1 MANIVN
7 LDRVSKGYG
16 AAGRLLTDVS
26 LGLDDADRIGVV
38 GLNGAGKSTLL
49 RLLTKQEDPDDGRV
63 THRRDLRVL
72 WLPQQLT
79 LAPDATVRDVVL
91 GTAWLDEGMGAEHEW
106 AGDAGVRGILDG
118 LGMPHLG
125 LDQPVGPMSGGERR
139 RVALAALLVRDSDLL
154 ILDEPTN
161 HLDVGGVDWLAR
173 HLVGR
178 KGALVVV
185 THDRWFL
192 DAVCTT
198 TWEVAD
204 QTVRAYEGGFAA
216 WTLARA
222 ERERVAAATEARRQ
236 NLLRKEI
243 AWLRRGPPARTS
255 KPQFRIDAANALI
268 ADVPPARDTMSLQRM
283 ATSRLGKQVYDLENV
298 ELHAGP
304 KEILRDVTW
313 LVGPGDRIAI
323 LGANG
328 AGKTTLLRMLA
339 GITRPDGGRL
349 GTGSTVRPA
358 FLSQELTELPGHLRV
373 LEAVEEVARRVQ
385 LGDREVSAAQL
396 AEVFGFDDRRLWTP
410 VSDLSGGERRR
421 LQMLRLLAGEP
432 NVLLFDEPTNDL
444 DTDTLASLED
454 LLDSWPGTI
463 IVASHDRYLIE
474 RVTDTAYGMFGDGRL
489 VHLPGGVDEYLAR
502 TAERAGSPPGRRAP
516 DRRARRPARGWHV
529 RRRGPPGPQGADP
542 AGTAARQAR
551 PARDHAARSARGGR
565 HRLRPGRRVGH
576 PAQGSARRTGAD
588 RGELDDPR
596 RGPAGE
602 LTGPGTPAR
611 GPCAASHR
619 HMRDNRR
626 RHLPHGVGDTDMA
639 HTPVNHPARPIYRA
653 IGGLTGLYLVVF
665 GVLGIIASTGNE
677 ILAQDDTRVLG
688 QGTNLGFSL
697 LSVLLGIVVLVGTAL
712 GRNIDVAIN
721 QWLAYA
727 LMVIS
732 LAGLAFIRTDA
743 NIFNFSITTV
753 VVVMTAAL
761 VLLMVG
767 MYGKVGTEDEA
778 EAFQKARLVL

>member
-79 LAPDATVRDVVL
+79 LAPEATVRDVVL

-106 AGDAGVRGILDG
+106 AGDAGVRAILDG

-192 DAVCTT
+192 DAVCTN

-216 WTLARA
+216 WTLARV

-283 ATSRLGKQVYDLENV
+283 AVSRLGKQVYELENV

-304 KEILRDVTW
+304 KEILRDVSW

-349 GTGSTVRPA
+349 NTGSTVRPA

-444 DTDTLASLED
+444 DTDTLAALED

-474 RVTDTAYGMFGDGRL
+474 RVTDTAYGMFGDCRL

-502 TAERAGSPPGRRAP
+502 TAERAGTSRA
-516 DRRARRPARGWHV
+516 
-529 RRRGPPGPQGADP
+529 GATP
-542 AGTAARQAR
+542 TAAPTGPTASGMSAAEVRQAR
-551 PARDHAARSARGGR
+551 KELTRLERQLGKLDQRETTLLDQLAADATDYARVA
-565 HRLRPGRRVGH
+565 
-576 PAQGSARRTGAD
+576 
-588 RGELDDPR
+588 ELDTQLKDLR
-596 RGPAGE
+596 AERERIEETWMTLAE
-602 LTGPGTPAR
+602 
-611 GPCAASHR
+611 
-619 HMRDNRR
+619 D
-626 RHLPHGVGDTDMA
+626 LPE
-639 HTPVNHPARPIYRA
+639 
-653 IGGLTGLYLVVF
+653 
-665 GVLGIIASTGNE
+665 S
-677 ILAQDDTRVLG
+677 
-688 QGTNLGFSL
+688 
-697 LSVLLGIVVLVGTAL
+697 
-712 GRNIDVAIN
+712 
-721 QWLAYA
+721 
-727 LMVIS
+727 
-732 LAGLAFIRTDA
+732 
-743 NIFNFSITTV
+743 
-753 VVVMTAAL
+753 
-761 VLLMVG
+761 
-767 MYGKVGTEDEA
+767 
-778 EAFQKARLVL
+778 

>member
-16 AAGRLLTDVS
+16 AAGPLLTDVS

-49 RLLTKQEDPDDGRV
+49 RLLTKQEEPDAGRV

-72 WLPQQLT
+72 WLPQSLT
-79 LAPDATVRDVVL
+79 LTPEATVRDVVL
-91 GTAWLDEGMGAEHEW
+91 GTAWLAQSMGAEHEW
-106 AGDAGVRGILDG
+106 AGDAGVRAILDG

-139 RVALAALLVRDSDLL
+139 RVALAALLVRESDLL

-161 HLDVGGVDWLAR
+161 HLDVGGVDWLAKY
-173 HLVGR
+173 LVGR

-192 DAVCTT
+192 DAVCTN

-255 KPQFRIDAANALI
+255 KPRFRIDAANALI
-268 ADVPPARDTMSLQRM
+268 ADVPPPRDTMSLQRL
-283 ATSRLGKQVYDLENV
+283 ATARLGKQVYDLEDV
-298 ELHAGP
+298 RLLAGP
-304 KEILRDVTW
+304 KEILHRATW
-313 LVGPGDRIAI
+313 QVGPGDRIAI
-323 LGANG
+323 LGRNG

-339 GITRPDGGRL
+339 GVTRPDGGRFH
-349 GTGSTVRPA
+349 TGSTVRPA
-358 FLSQELTELPGHLRV
+358 FLSQELAELPGDLRV

-396 AEVFGFDDRRLWTP
+396 AEIFGFDDRRLWTP
-410 VSDLSGGERRR
+410 VGDLSGGERRR

-444 DTDTLASLED
+444 DTDTLAALED
-454 LLDSWPGTI
+454 LLDSWPGTV

-474 RVTDTAYGMFGDGRL
+474 RVTDVAYGMFGDGRL

-502 TAERAGSPPGRRAP
+502 AGGAE
-516 DRRARRPARGWHV
+516 PARTSAA
-529 RRRGPPGPQGADP
+529 PTAAPGAAAPTGMSA
-542 AGTAARQAR
+542 AEARQAR
-551 PARDHAARSARGGR
+551 KELGRLERQIAKLEQKETGLLDQLAAHATDYAKVA
-565 HRLRPGRRVGH
+565 
-576 PAQGSARRTGAD
+576 
-588 RGELDDPR
+588 ELDAQLKEVR
-596 RGPAGE
+596 AERE
-602 LTGPGTPAR
+602 RTEETWLTLADEIP
-611 GPCAASHR
+611 
-619 HMRDNRR
+619 
-626 RHLPHGVGDTDMA
+626 
-639 HTPVNHPARPIYRA
+639 PV
-653 IGGLTGLYLVVF
+653 
-665 GVLGIIASTGNE
+665 
-677 ILAQDDTRVLG
+677 
-688 QGTNLGFSL
+688 
-697 LSVLLGIVVLVGTAL
+697 
-712 GRNIDVAIN
+712 
-721 QWLAYA
+721 
-727 LMVIS
+727 
-732 LAGLAFIRTDA
+732 
-743 NIFNFSITTV
+743 
-753 VVVMTAAL
+753 
-761 VLLMVG
+761 
-767 MYGKVGTEDEA
+767 
-778 EAFQKARLVL
+778 

>member
-79 LAPDATVRDVVL
+79 LAPEATVRDVVL
-91 GTAWLDEGMGAEHEW
+91 GTAWLAEGMGAEHEW
-106 AGDAGVRGILDG
+106 AGDSGVRAILDG

-192 DAVCTT
+192 DAVCTN

-283 ATSRLGKQVYDLENV
+283 ATSRLGKQVYELENV

-502 TAERAGSPPGRRAP
+502 TAERAGSPRVGVTSTSASAAP
-516 DRRARRPARGWHV
+516 SG
-529 RRRGPPGPQGADP
+529 GGMS
-542 AGTAARQAR
+542 AAEVRQAR
-551 PARDHAARSARGGR
+551 KELTRLERQLSKLDQRETTLLDQLAADATDYARVA
-565 HRLRPGRRVGH
+565 
-576 PAQGSARRTGAD
+576 
-588 RGELDDPR
+588 ELDTQLKDLR
-596 RGPAGE
+596 AERERIEESWMTLAE
-602 LTGPGTPAR
+602 
-611 GPCAASHR
+611 
-619 HMRDNRR
+619 D
-626 RHLPHGVGDTDMA
+626 LPE
-639 HTPVNHPARPIYRA
+639 
-653 IGGLTGLYLVVF
+653 
-665 GVLGIIASTGNE
+665 S
-677 ILAQDDTRVLG
+677 
-688 QGTNLGFSL
+688 
-697 LSVLLGIVVLVGTAL
+697 
-712 GRNIDVAIN
+712 
-721 QWLAYA
+721 
-727 LMVIS
+727 
-732 LAGLAFIRTDA
+732 
-743 NIFNFSITTV
+743 
-753 VVVMTAAL
+753 
-761 VLLMVG
+761 
-767 MYGKVGTEDEA
+767 
-778 EAFQKARLVL
+778 

>member
-1 MANIVN
+1 MKGGSVANIVN

-16 AAGRLLTDVS
+16 AAGPLLTDVS

-79 LAPDATVRDVVL
+79 LAPEATVRDVVL
-91 GTAWLDEGMGAEHEW
+91 GTAWLGQSMGAEHEW
-106 AGDAGVRGILDG
+106 AGDAGVRAILDG

-304 KEILRDVTW
+304 KEILRGVTW

-328 AGKTTLLRMLA
+328 AGKTTLLRLLA

-358 FLSQELTELPGHLRV
+358 FLSQELAELPGHLRV

-444 DTDTLASLED
+444 DTDTLAALED

-474 RVTDTAYGMFGDGRL
+474 RVTDTAYALFGDGRL

-502 TAERAGSPPGRRAP
+502 TAERAGPSRAGVTP
-516 DRRARRPARGWHV
+516 SAAPS
-529 RRRGPPGPQGADP
+529 
-542 AGTAARQAR
+542 GTSATGMSAAEVRQAR
-551 PARDHAARSARGGR
+551 KELTRLERQLGKLDQREVTLLDQLAADATDYARVA
-565 HRLRPGRRVGH
+565 
-576 PAQGSARRTGAD
+576 
-588 RGELDDPR
+588 ELDTQLKDLR
-596 RGPAGE
+596 AERERIEETWMTLAE
-602 LTGPGTPAR
+602 
-611 GPCAASHR
+611 
-619 HMRDNRR
+619 D
-626 RHLPHGVGDTDMA
+626 LPE
-639 HTPVNHPARPIYRA
+639 
-653 IGGLTGLYLVVF
+653 
-665 GVLGIIASTGNE
+665 S
-677 ILAQDDTRVLG
+677 
-688 QGTNLGFSL
+688 
-697 LSVLLGIVVLVGTAL
+697 
-712 GRNIDVAIN
+712 
-721 QWLAYA
+721 
-727 LMVIS
+727 
-732 LAGLAFIRTDA
+732 
-743 NIFNFSITTV
+743 
-753 VVVMTAAL
+753 
-761 VLLMVG
+761 
-767 MYGKVGTEDEA
+767 
-778 EAFQKARLVL
+778 

>member
-63 THRRDLRVL
+63 THRRDLRAL

-91 GTAWLDEGMGAEHEW
+91 GTAWLNEGMGAEHEW

-463 IVASHDRYLIE
+463 IVASHDRYLVE

-502 TAERAGSPPGRRAP
+502 TAERAGSAP
-516 DRRARRPARGWHV
+516 RVGV
-529 RRRGPPGPQGADP
+529 NT
-542 AGTAARQAR
+542 TAAPTGPSAGGMSAAEVRQAR
-551 PARDHAARSARGGR
+551 KELSRLERQLGKLDQRETTLLGQLAADATDYARVA
-565 HRLRPGRRVGH
+565 
-576 PAQGSARRTGAD
+576 
-588 RGELDDPR
+588 ELDTQLKDLR
-596 RGPAGE
+596 AERERIEESWMTLAE
-602 LTGPGTPAR
+602 
-611 GPCAASHR
+611 
-619 HMRDNRR
+619 D
-626 RHLPHGVGDTDMA
+626 LPE
-639 HTPVNHPARPIYRA
+639 
-653 IGGLTGLYLVVF
+653 
-665 GVLGIIASTGNE
+665 S
-677 ILAQDDTRVLG
+677 
-688 QGTNLGFSL
+688 
-697 LSVLLGIVVLVGTAL
+697 
-712 GRNIDVAIN
+712 
-721 QWLAYA
+721 
-727 LMVIS
+727 
-732 LAGLAFIRTDA
+732 
-743 NIFNFSITTV
+743 
-753 VVVMTAAL
+753 
-761 VLLMVG
+761 
-767 MYGKVGTEDEA
+767 
-778 EAFQKARLVL
+778 

>member
-63 THRRDLRVL
+63 THRRDLRAL

-91 GTAWLDEGMGAEHEW
+91 GTAWLNEGMGAEHEW

-502 TAERAGSPPGRRAP
+502 TAERAGFAP
-516 DRRARRPARGWHV
+516 RVGVNP
-529 RRRGPPGPQGADP
+529 
-542 AGTAARQAR
+542 TAAPTGPSAGGMSAAEVRQAR
-551 PARDHAARSARGGR
+551 KELSRLERQLGKLDQRETTLLGQLAADATDYARVA
-565 HRLRPGRRVGH
+565 
-576 PAQGSARRTGAD
+576 
-588 RGELDDPR
+588 ELDTQLKDLR
-596 RGPAGE
+596 AERERIEESWMTLAE
-602 LTGPGTPAR
+602 
-611 GPCAASHR
+611 
-619 HMRDNRR
+619 D
-626 RHLPHGVGDTDMA
+626 LPE
-639 HTPVNHPARPIYRA
+639 
-653 IGGLTGLYLVVF
+653 
-665 GVLGIIASTGNE
+665 S
-677 ILAQDDTRVLG
+677 
-688 QGTNLGFSL
+688 
-697 LSVLLGIVVLVGTAL
+697 
-712 GRNIDVAIN
+712 
-721 QWLAYA
+721 
-727 LMVIS
+727 
-732 LAGLAFIRTDA
+732 
-743 NIFNFSITTV
+743 
-753 VVVMTAAL
+753 
-761 VLLMVG
+761 
-767 MYGKVGTEDEA
+767 
-778 EAFQKARLVL
+778 

>member
-79 LAPDATVRDVVL
+79 LAPEATVRDVVL

-106 AGDAGVRGILDG
+106 AGDAGVRAILDG

-139 RVALAALLVRDSDLL
+139 RVALAALLVRESDLL

-178 KGALVVV
+178 RGALVVV

-502 TAERAGSPPGRRAP
+502 TAERAGSPRAGVTSTS
-516 DRRARRPARGWHV
+516 APAAPSG
-529 RRRGPPGPQGADP
+529 GGMS
-542 AGTAARQAR
+542 AAEVRQAR
-551 PARDHAARSARGGR
+551 KELTRLERQLGKLDQRETTLLDQLAADATDYARVA
-565 HRLRPGRRVGH
+565 
-576 PAQGSARRTGAD
+576 
-588 RGELDDPR
+588 ELDTQLKDLR
-596 RGPAGE
+596 AERERIEESWMTLAE
-602 LTGPGTPAR
+602 
-611 GPCAASHR
+611 
-619 HMRDNRR
+619 D
-626 RHLPHGVGDTDMA
+626 LPE
-639 HTPVNHPARPIYRA
+639 
-653 IGGLTGLYLVVF
+653 
-665 GVLGIIASTGNE
+665 S
-677 ILAQDDTRVLG
+677 
-688 QGTNLGFSL
+688 
-697 LSVLLGIVVLVGTAL
+697 
-712 GRNIDVAIN
+712 
-721 QWLAYA
+721 
-727 LMVIS
+727 
-732 LAGLAFIRTDA
+732 
-743 NIFNFSITTV
+743 
-753 VVVMTAAL
+753 
-761 VLLMVG
+761 
-767 MYGKVGTEDEA
+767 
-778 EAFQKARLVL
+778 

>member
-63 THRRDLRVL
+63 THRRDLRAL

-91 GTAWLDEGMGAEHEW
+91 GTAWLNEGMGAEHEW

-192 DAVCTT
+192 DAVCTN

-328 AGKTTLLRMLA
+328 SGKTTLLRMLA

-502 TAERAGSPPGRRAP
+502 TAERAGSAP
-516 DRRARRPARGWHV
+516 RVGVNP
-529 RRRGPPGPQGADP
+529 
-542 AGTAARQAR
+542 TAAPTGPSAGGMSAAEVRQAR
-551 PARDHAARSARGGR
+551 KELSRLERQLGKLDQRETTLLGQLAADATDYARVA
-565 HRLRPGRRVGH
+565 
-576 PAQGSARRTGAD
+576 
-588 RGELDDPR
+588 ELDTQLKDLR
-596 RGPAGE
+596 AERERIEESWMTLAE
-602 LTGPGTPAR
+602 
-611 GPCAASHR
+611 
-619 HMRDNRR
+619 D
-626 RHLPHGVGDTDMA
+626 LPE
-639 HTPVNHPARPIYRA
+639 
-653 IGGLTGLYLVVF
+653 
-665 GVLGIIASTGNE
+665 S
-677 ILAQDDTRVLG
+677 
-688 QGTNLGFSL
+688 
-697 LSVLLGIVVLVGTAL
+697 
-712 GRNIDVAIN
+712 
-721 QWLAYA
+721 
-727 LMVIS
+727 
-732 LAGLAFIRTDA
+732 
-743 NIFNFSITTV
+743 
-753 VVVMTAAL
+753 
-761 VLLMVG
+761 
-767 MYGKVGTEDEA
+767 
-778 EAFQKARLVL
+778 

>member
-1 MANIVN
+1 VANIVN

-49 RLLTKQEDPDDGRV
+49 RLLTKQEEPDDGRV

-79 LAPDATVRDVVL
+79 LAPEATVRDVVL
-91 GTAWLDEGMGAEHEW
+91 GTAWLGEGMGAEHEW
-106 AGDAGVRGILDG
+106 AGDAGVRNILDG

-198 TWEVAD
+198 TWEVGD

-222 ERERVAAATEARRQ
+222 ERERVAATTEARRQ

-283 ATSRLGKQVYDLENV
+283 AVSRLGKQVYELTDV

-349 GTGSTVRPA
+349 NTGSTVRPA
-358 FLSQELTELPGHLRV
+358 FLSQELAELPGHLRV

-444 DTDTLASLED
+444 DTDTLAALED

-474 RVTDTAYGMFGDGRL
+474 RVTETAYGMFGDGRL

-502 TAERAGSPPGRRAP
+502 TAERAGSGRA
-516 DRRARRPARGWHV
+516 G
-529 RRRGPPGPQGADP
+529 GAL
-542 AGTAARQAR
+542 TAAPTGPATSGMSAAEVRQAR
-551 PARDHAARSARGGR
+551 KELTRLERQLGKLDQREATLLDQLAADATDYARVA
-565 HRLRPGRRVGH
+565 
-576 PAQGSARRTGAD
+576 
-588 RGELDDPR
+588 ELDTQLKDLR
-596 RGPAGE
+596 AERESVEESWMTLAEE
-602 LTGPGTPAR
+602 LPEG
-611 GPCAASHR
+611 
-619 HMRDNRR
+619 
-626 RHLPHGVGDTDMA
+626 
-639 HTPVNHPARPIYRA
+639 
-653 IGGLTGLYLVVF
+653 
-665 GVLGIIASTGNE
+665 
-677 ILAQDDTRVLG
+677 
-688 QGTNLGFSL
+688 
-697 LSVLLGIVVLVGTAL
+697 
-712 GRNIDVAIN
+712 
-721 QWLAYA
+721 
-727 LMVIS
+727 
-732 LAGLAFIRTDA
+732 
-743 NIFNFSITTV
+743 
-753 VVVMTAAL
+753 
-761 VLLMVG
+761 
-767 MYGKVGTEDEA
+767 
-778 EAFQKARLVL
+778 

>member
-16 AAGRLLTDVS
+16 AAGPLLTDVS

-49 RLLTKQEDPDDGRV
+49 RMLTRQEEPDDGRV
-63 THRRDLRVL
+63 THRRDLRVA
-72 WLPQQLT
+72 WLPQTLT

-106 AGDAGVRGILDG
+106 AGDAGVRAILDG

-139 RVALAALLVRDSDLL
+139 RVALAALLVRESDLL

-173 HLVGR
+173 HLLGR

-255 KPQFRIDAANALI
+255 KPRFRIDAANALI
-268 ADVPPARDTMSLQRM
+268 ADVPPPRDTMSLQRL
-283 ATSRLGKQVYDLENV
+283 ATARLGKQVYDLEQV
-298 ELHAGP
+298 TLHAGP
-304 KEILRDVTW
+304 KEILHDVTW
-313 LVGPGDRIAI
+313 QVGPGDRIAI

-339 GITRPDGGRL
+339 GVTRPDGGHL
-349 GTGSTVRPA
+349 VTGSTVRPA
-358 FLSQELTELPGHLRV
+358 FLSQELAELPGHLRV

-385 LGDREVSAAQL
+385 LGDRELSAAQL
-396 AEVFGFDDRRLWTP
+396 AETFGFDDRRLWTP
-410 VSDLSGGERRR
+410 VGDLSGGERRR

-444 DTDTLASLED
+444 DTDTLAALED
-454 LLDSWPGTI
+454 LLDSWPGTVV
-463 IVASHDRYLIE
+463 VASHDRYLVE
-474 RVTDTAYGMFGDGRL
+474 RVTDVVYGMFGDGHL
-489 VHLPGGVDEYLAR
+489 VHLPGGVDEYLTRAAGR
-502 TAERAGSPPGRRAP
+502 IAPAPAVTAATSAASAATGMSAAE
-516 DRRARRPARGWHV
+516 
-529 RRRGPPGPQGADP
+529 
-542 AGTAARQAR
+542 ARQAR
-551 PARDHAARSARGGR
+551 KELARLER
-565 HRLRPGRRVGH
+565 
-576 PAQGSARRTGAD
+576 Q
-588 RGELDDPR
+588 
-596 RGPAGE
+596 
-602 LTGPGTPAR
+602 
-611 GPCAASHR
+611 
-619 HMRDNRR
+619 
-626 RHLPHGVGDTDMA
+626 
-639 HTPVNHPARPIYRA
+639 
-653 IGGLTGLYLVVF
+653 IGKL
-665 GVLGIIASTGNE
+665 E
-677 ILAQDDTRVLG
+677 QKE
-688 QGTNLGFSL
+688 
-697 LSVLLGIVVLVGTAL
+697 TAL
-712 GRNIDVAIN
+712 LDQLAANATDYARVADLDA
-721 QWLAYA
+721 QLKEVRAERERTEESWLA
-727 LMVIS
+727 
-732 LAGLAFIRTDA
+732 LAEEIPE
-743 NIFNFSITTV
+743 S
-753 VVVMTAAL
+753 
-761 VLLMVG
+761 
-767 MYGKVGTEDEA
+767 
-778 EAFQKARLVL
+778 

>member
-63 THRRDLRVL
+63 THRRDLRAL

-139 RVALAALLVRDSDLL
+139 RVALAALLVRECDLL

-178 KGALVVV
+178 RGALVVV

-502 TAERAGSPPGRRAP
+502 TAERAGFAP
-516 DRRARRPARGWHV
+516 RVG
-529 RRRGPPGPQGADP
+529 GANP
-542 AGTAARQAR
+542 TAAPTGPSAGGMSAAEVRQAR
-551 PARDHAARSARGGR
+551 KELSRLERQLGKLDQRETTLLGQLAADATDYARVA
-565 HRLRPGRRVGH
+565 
-576 PAQGSARRTGAD
+576 
-588 RGELDDPR
+588 ELDTQLKDLR
-596 RGPAGE
+596 AERERIEESWMTLAE
-602 LTGPGTPAR
+602 
-611 GPCAASHR
+611 
-619 HMRDNRR
+619 D
-626 RHLPHGVGDTDMA
+626 LPE
-639 HTPVNHPARPIYRA
+639 
-653 IGGLTGLYLVVF
+653 
-665 GVLGIIASTGNE
+665 S
-677 ILAQDDTRVLG
+677 
-688 QGTNLGFSL
+688 
-697 LSVLLGIVVLVGTAL
+697 
-712 GRNIDVAIN
+712 
-721 QWLAYA
+721 
-727 LMVIS
+727 
-732 LAGLAFIRTDA
+732 
-743 NIFNFSITTV
+743 
-753 VVVMTAAL
+753 
-761 VLLMVG
+761 
-767 MYGKVGTEDEA
+767 
-778 EAFQKARLVL
+778 

>member
-16 AAGRLLTDVS
+16 AAGPLLTDVS

-72 WLPQQLT
+72 WLPQALT
-79 LAPDATVRDVVL
+79 LTPEATVRDVVL
-91 GTAWLDEGMGAEHEW
+91 GTAWLGESMGAEHEW

-192 DAVCTT
+192 DAVCTA

-216 WTLARA
+216 WTLARV

-283 ATSRLGKQVYDLENV
+283 ATARLGKQVYDLEGV
-298 ELHAGP
+298 RLHAGP
-304 KEILRDVTW
+304 KEILHDATW
-313 LVGPGDRIAI
+313 HVGPGDRIAI
-323 LGANG
+323 LGRNG

-339 GITRPDGGRL
+339 GITRPDAGRFA
-349 GTGSTVRPA
+349 TGSTVRPA
-358 FLSQELTELPGHLRV
+358 FLSQELAELPGHLRV

-444 DTDTLASLED
+444 DTDTLAALED
-454 LLDSWPGTI
+454 LLDSWPGTV

-474 RVTDTAYGMFGDGRL
+474 RVTETAYGMFGDGRL

-502 TAERAGSPPGRRAP
+502 TANQPLAAVAG
-516 DRRARRPARGWHV
+516 
-529 RRRGPPGPQGADP
+529 GPTATAGATPP
-542 AGTAARQAR
+542 AGGMSAAEARQAKKDLTR
-551 PARDHAARSARGGR
+551 LERQIGKLDQREAALLDQLAANATDYAK
-565 HRLRPGRRVGH
+565 V
-576 PAQGSARRTGAD
+576 A
-588 RGELDDPR
+588 ELDAQLKD
-596 RGPAGE
+596 
-602 LTGPGTPAR
+602 
-611 GPCAASHR
+611 
-619 HMRDNRR
+619 
-626 RHLPHGVGDTDMA
+626 V
-639 HTPVNHPARPIYRA
+639 RA
-653 IGGLTGLYLVVF
+653 EREQVEET
-665 GVLGIIASTGNE
+665 
-677 ILAQDDTRVLG
+677 
-688 QGTNLGFSL
+688 
-697 LSVLLGIVVLVGTAL
+697 
-712 GRNIDVAIN
+712 
-721 QWLAYA
+721 WLA
-727 LMVIS
+727 
-732 LAGLAFIRTDA
+732 LAEQVPG
-743 NIFNFSITTV
+743 N
-753 VVVMTAAL
+753 
-761 VLLMVG
+761 
-767 MYGKVGTEDEA
+767 
-778 EAFQKARLVL
+778 